1 MGKEVEVPAYEAMQN
16 CAGMGARMRSSVA
29 LINARLQVWIP
40 PIQSKTLVS
49 RSKIFIGQAEFC
61 RDLPYAS

>member
-1 MGKEVEVPAYEAMQN
+1 
-16 CAGMGARMRSSVA
+16 
-29 LINARLQVWIP
+29 LINSRLQVWIP
-40 PIQSKTLVS
+40 PIESKTLVS

>member
-1 MGKEVEVPAYEAMQN
+1 MPAYEAMQN

-29 LINARLQVWIP
+29 LINSRLQVWIP
-40 PIQSKTLVS
+40 PIESKTLVS